1 MSGSALGEQLETISA
16 AAGGWS
22 ELLPF
27 DQFSPS
33 SGSLSSVG
41 LNLTGTVFSFA
52 SIENLGA
59 SSATVEIDMPGAM
72 PRVVRLMMHVE
83 TARPRAEI
91 RHVYLHG
98 AKALR
103 LDDQTG
109 SLTPGKRA
117 DLILVRTQSLNLGV
131 TPNATPYRQMISAQT
146 EDVDT
151 VIVDGRVL
159 KRGGKLIGIDTP
171 TILREAAESIAGL
184 RKRANW
190 PEGAL

>member
-1 MSGSALGEQLETISA
+1 M
-16 AAGGWS
+16 
-22 ELLPF
+22 F
-27 DQFSPS
+27 
-33 SGSLSSVG
+33 
-41 LNLTGTVFSFA
+41 TVA
-52 SIENLGA
+52 R
-59 SSATVEIDMPGAM
+59 VAM
-72 PRVVRLMMHVE
+72 DVVRLTNKDPFTYTMRDALGLA
-83 TARPRAEI
+83 TI
-91 RHVYLHG
+91 NG

-103 LDDQTG
+103 LDDRIG

-131 TPNATPYRQMISAQT
+131 TPNANPYRLMISAQT

-159 KRGGKLIGIDTP
+159 KRGGRLIGIDTQ

-190 PEGAL
+190 PETAL